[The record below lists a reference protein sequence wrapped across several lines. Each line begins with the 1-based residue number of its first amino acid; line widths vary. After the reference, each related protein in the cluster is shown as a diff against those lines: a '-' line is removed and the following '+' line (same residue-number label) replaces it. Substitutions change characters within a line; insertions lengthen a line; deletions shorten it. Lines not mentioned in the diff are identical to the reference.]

1 MFTPAGEPGDKTSS
15 PPSMRVSSRNLT
27 SRDTPWM
34 ASFPEYPFASRY
46 GKGMVNLASNESPYP
61 PSPKVISALRGA
73 LRDVNLYPEP
83 RPKELLKKIANYVG
97 MEVNNIIIGNGADEL
112 IELVCRI
119 FLNRKEKVLVPI
131 PTFAFYEI
139 AARLT
144 GASPEFLQLTNFKW
158 KTEEVEKAAKK
169 VKMVFLGRP
178 NNPTGNSLPEQG
190 VIRLL
195 EMGKIVVVD
204 EAYAE
209 FAGYSVCKLVR
220 EWDHLV
226 VLRTFSKAF
235 GLAGLRI
242 GYAVAPPEITELL
255 WKVRAPFSVNSLALV
270 AASAALDDLDYMK
283 KVVERV
289 RGEKKRLVEE
299 LSLLG
304 LRVLNSDANFL
315 MVGVPKAEEL
325 CSKLEKRGVLIRN
338 LLLFRG
344 VGEGWVRITVG
355 TPSQNDKLLSALQE
369 ILK

>member
-1 MFTPAGEPGDKTSS
+1 
-15 PPSMRVSSRNLT
+15 
-27 SRDTPWM
+27 M

-61 PSPKVISALRGA
+61 PSPKVLSALRGA

-83 RPKELLKKIANYVG
+83 RPKELLKKIAGYVG
-97 MEVNNIIIGNGADEL
+97 MEVNNIIIGNGSDEL

-119 FLNRKEKVLVPI
+119 FLNRKEKVLIPI

-139 AARLT
+139 AARLA
-144 GASPEFLQLTNFKW
+144 GASPQFLQLTNFKW

-169 VKMVFLGRP
+169 AKMVFLGRP

-242 GYAVAPPEITELL
+242 GYAVAPPEIVELL

-270 AASAALDDLDYMK
+270 AASAALDDLNYMK
-283 KVVERV
+283 RVVERV
-289 RGEKKRLVEE
+289 RGERKRLAEE

-325 CSKLEKRGVLIRN
+325 CSKLEKRGILIRN
-338 LLLFRG
+338 LLPFRG

-355 TPSQNDKLLSALQE
+355 TPSQNDRLLSALQE